1 LTTKRKTPQQQQQQ
15 QQQQQGELRLQ
26 GRQQQALQPQ

>member
-1 LTTKRKTPQQQQQQ
+1 LTTKRKTPQQQP
-15 QQQQQGELRLQ
+15 QQQQGELRLQ